1 MVFIFNI
8 IILSMYVL
16 QYILQKLDLMKEKK
30 CADQTKLALH
40 ETIGRTDFTPD
51 IVLIE
56 PFSTSKDDTPKS

>member
-1 MVFIFNI
+1 MCAYGQRYQKNLCIE
-8 IILSMYVL
+8 
-16 QYILQKLDLMKEKK
+16 LQKLDLMEEKK
-30 CADQTKLALH
+30 SADQTKLALH